1 MFCYHGDSDDYFKC
15 FEPSSRF
22 KCIQRWTKTSLC
34 LWKCCHCVDE
44 SGCFYASF
52 PFPND
57 PCPWL
62 AHGWSMHCAR
72 VAHCLFCCFDLSS
85 LTLFYMYA
93 IQFILRSSQ
102 FHFFFFLFNLFFN
115 QFRTNSLLQWRP
127 TTTALCPKKRLYYR
141 LKIKMQHLIWDVG
154 RYTVSL
160 KAYVMCT
167 VCKVLINCISA
178 VIYSIWRMI
187 SEALLT
193 YSPWSCSL

>member
-102 FHFFFFLFNLFFN
+102 FHFFFFFNLTFFLTSSEQILFYN
-115 QFRTNSLLQWRP
+115 DGLQLQ
-127 TTTALCPKKRLYYR
+127 LCAPKNVCIIDSR
-141 LKIKMQHLIWDVG
+141 LKCNI
-154 RYTVSL
+154 
-160 KAYVMCT
+160 
-167 VCKVLINCISA
+167 
-178 VIYSIWRMI
+178 
-187 SEALLT
+187 
-193 YSPWSCSL
+193 